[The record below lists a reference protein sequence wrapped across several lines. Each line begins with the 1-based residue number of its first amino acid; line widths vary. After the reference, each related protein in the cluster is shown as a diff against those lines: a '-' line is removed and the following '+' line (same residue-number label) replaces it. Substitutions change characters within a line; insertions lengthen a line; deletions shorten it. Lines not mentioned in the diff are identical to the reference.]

1 MSCDQ
6 ILFGFFFSSRV
17 RHPLFSA
24 LVRACVR
31 ASERASEEEGGKEEA
46 KREGNTDEADFVEG
60 PREASDLSQ
69 VQQRWGPAV
78 LLCQGSYSH
87 CVVRAQWRA
96 LGYLP
101 WP

>member
-1 MSCDQ
+1 MGCDQ
-6 ILFGFFFSSRV
+6 ILFGFLLSSRV
-17 RHPLFSA
+17 SHPLFSA
-24 LVRACVR
+24 LVPAC
-31 ASERASEEEGGKEEA
+31 ERASKEEGGEKGA
-46 KREGNTDEADFVEG
+46 KRQGNTDEADFVEG
-60 PREASDLSQ
+60 PREASHLSQ

-87 CVVRAQWRA
+87 CVVRAQRRA

>member
-1 MSCDQ
+1 VGCDQ

-17 RHPLFSA
+17 SHPLFLA
-24 LVRACVR
+24 LVRAC
-31 ASERASEEEGGKEEA
+31 ERASEGGKEGA

-87 CVVRAQWRA
+87 CVVRAQRRA